1 MNVLNNEHLLNLC
14 VFSGAGISYDVTAR
28 RFSFNLLII
37 KNKSNILTFFNCFS
51 EQEIFHKRELV
62 NKIVK

>member
-14 VFSGAGISYDVTAR
+14 VFSDAGIFYRATKR
-28 RFSFNLLII
+28 RFSGNLLI
-37 KNKSNILTFFNCFS
+37 KNNKLKFSTFFNCFS
-51 EQEIFHKRELV
+51 GQEIFHKRELV